1 MLRYTVNTNSSTSI
15 GCLCASCMGGR
26 TVPFVVQPEPDA
38 DEDNLNGILED
49 DSVTEMPIN

>member
-26 TVPFVVQPEPDA
+26 TVPFVVEPEPDS
-38 DEDNLNGILED
+38 DEDNLYGISED
-49 DSVTEMPIN
+49 DSVT